1 MSYQHLIKMKK
12 NTIYQIF
19 NFQTEGNCFYQLIRT
34 EGFDKEKGIK
44 FNPFIKEEYDYKS
57 EVVMYPHDD
66 FDIYPSFDLIR
77 FHKIRCLIR
86 IYSLRL
92 GESYI
97 LDHQFLYVDALD
109 ILNRFGNEQFHTVR
123 KLLLEKYGKKPEYYW
138 ENE

>member
-1 MSYQHLIKMKK
+1 MQK

-19 NFQTEGNCFYQLIRT
+19 NFQAEGNYFYQLIRT
-34 EGFDKEKGIK
+34 KGFDKEKGIK

-57 EVVMYPHDD
+57 EVVMYSHDD

-77 FHKIRCLIR
+77 FDKIRCLIR
-86 IYSLRL
+86 IYSLRF

-109 ILNRFGNEQFHTVR
+109 ILNRFGNECFETVT
-123 KLLLEKYGKKPEYYW
+123 KLLIRKYGVKPDEYW
-138 ENE
+138 TDE

>member
-1 MSYQHLIKMKK
+1 MQK

-19 NFQTEGNCFYQLIRT
+19 NFQTEGNCFYQLIRPK
-34 EGFDKEKGIK
+34 GFDKEKGIK

-77 FHKIRCLIR
+77 FDKMSCLIR
-86 IYSLRL
+86 LYSLRF

-97 LDHQFLYVDALD
+97 LDHQFDYADAID
-109 ILNRFGNEQFHTVR
+109 VISRFGHEHFHTVS
-123 KLLLEKYGKKPEYYW
+123 KLLLKKYGVKPDGYW
-138 ENE
+138 IDE